1 MSQFQRFPPQNSAL
15 ESAAKEL
22 RPGSSPRV
30 NLEIVKFIHILFLL
44 TIFEGPY
51 SAVED
56 LELPQIVMKKLRSKN
71 TVENTLRS
79 VVLNLPIGG
88 AASILF
94 SRRSRA
100 RSNRCDGKIRASR

>member
-1 MSQFQRFPPQNSAL
+1 MTYCPSLLLFDDGGWGTA
-15 ESAAKEL
+15 
-22 RPGSSPRV
+22 GD
-30 NLEIVKFIHILFLL
+30 LEIVKFIHILFLL

-94 SRRSRA
+94 PRRLQA
-100 RSNRCDGKIRASR
+100 RWNRRDTKIRALR